1 MPNTTRLNSIT
12 FKNFKEETFK
22 ILDSERQILCKDKA
36 DFELRTTGRNL
47 RNSSQKKI
55 STLND
60 TKNFFLKIILTKTK
74 STLSE
79 IMKYFIENGANVN

>member
-12 FKNFKEETFK
+12 FKNFKEETFE

-36 DFELRTTGRNL
+36 DFELRNTGRNL

-60 TKNFFLKIILTKTK
+60 TKNFF
-74 STLSE
+74 
-79 IMKYFIENGANVN
+79 FENYLDQDQINIVRNNEVFH